1 MLKNNNSIDEI
12 LKELTKIV
20 SNLEQKDLP
29 LDEAVRKFKEGIE
42 YVEQGKKILDEA
54 NKLIIEIDNSK
65 E

>member
-29 LDEAVRKFKEGIE
+29 LDEAVKKFKEEIE
-42 YVEQGKKILDEA
+42 YVEQGKKILDEV
-54 NKLIIEIDNSK
+54 NKLIVEIDNSK

>member
-29 LDEAVRKFKEGIE
+29 LDEAVKKFKEGIE
-42 YVEQGKKILDEA
+42 YVEQGKKILDEV
-54 NKLIIEIDNSK
+54 NKLIVEIDNSK

>member
-29 LDEAVRKFKEGIE
+29 LDEAVKKFKEGIE

-54 NKLIIEIDNSK
+54 NKLIVEIDNSK